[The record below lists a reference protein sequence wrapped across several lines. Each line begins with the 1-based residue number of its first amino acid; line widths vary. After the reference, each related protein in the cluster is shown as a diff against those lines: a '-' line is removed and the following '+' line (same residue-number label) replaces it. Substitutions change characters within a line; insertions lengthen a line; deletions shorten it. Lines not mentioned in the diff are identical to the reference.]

1 MPKGIFKKRIKDL
14 LKHLNIK
21 TKNTAIYLISKD
33 FDSKEDCGG
42 YLDGYMYY
50 LSGIDIPNMGY
61 LYNITTHESI
71 LFRDTKKHK
80 SLSHQYSDSELS
92 HKFQI
97 DNILPQKSKK
107 KILARYS
114 KVYKLAD
121 LKLHLNKM
129 RLIKTPTE
137 INDIKNVCLL
147 TSQALNNIIRNIKL
161 GDHESHIEKQL
172 AYQADLLGMNH
183 KAFPSIIASGP
194 NATILHYNRNNS
206 KLKNGDLMILDVG
219 FRIYGYCSDIS
230 RTIPVNG
237 VFTEMQRKIYNGLLK
252 IQKTIINMTITNNT
266 FNNLQYTC
274 NQMLYQ
280 LLIDMKILQSG
291 TPSHHKKTIVRTFM
305 PHNIG
310 HSIGLDVHDPVDD
323 YGTLILKTNMALT
336 IEPGIYFNKEIIK
349 KLPPN
354 IAKYINLDVIQKFRK
369 NGVHGIRIEDV
380 VLIKGTKNQVLTKN
394 ITKEI
399 DGIEHLMLSKK

>member
-1 MPKGIFKKRIKDL
+1 
-14 LKHLNIK
+14 
-21 TKNTAIYLISKD
+21 
-33 FDSKEDCGG
+33 
-42 YLDGYMYY
+42 
-50 LSGIDIPNMGY
+50 
-61 LYNITTHESI
+61 
-71 LFRDTKKHK
+71 
-80 SLSHQYSDSELS
+80 
-92 HKFQI
+92 
-97 DNILPQKSKK
+97 
-107 KILARYS
+107 
-114 KVYKLAD
+114 
-121 LKLHLNKM
+121 
-129 RLIKTPTE
+129 
-137 INDIKNVCLL
+137 
-147 TSQALNNIIRNIKL
+147 
-161 GDHESHIEKQL
+161 
-172 AYQADLLGMNH
+172 
-183 KAFPSIIASGP
+183 
-194 NATILHYNRNNS
+194 
-206 KLKNGDLMILDVG
+206 MILDVG